1 MAKAGELNAP
11 KSLTALGDDPLRAAL
26 SFLSV
31 AECRRSVGAT
41 SKDFRAMATSTQL
54 ARTRFS
60 DHYVL
65 RGDTHG
71 VVHAL
76 ATAFGTRQWPTR
88 YIQRVGGTGHTAQ
101 PAPPATL
108 RITARRRRVGDLHD
122 PNPLQRT
129 YFAAAV
135 VSPVDPG
142 SGVAGRHFLAARG
155 HECCMQPGCFV
166 EYHLPFELRI
176 SHFRFGYGNCYARNF
191 RYWVFEAFDGQL
203 SDWRVLY
210 NSDGVSPWP
219 QNPIPD
225 LIWGAHTLF
234 RVGPSFPSSRF
245 RIRLTSFDIT
255 QDESCMHIRGF
266 EVFGAILPPWRIDA

>member
-1 MAKAGELNAP
+1 MAETSEVTPAP
-11 KSLTALGDDPLRAAL
+11 LSLTALGDDPLRAAL

-41 SKDFRAMATSTQL
+41 AKQFRALATSTRL
-54 ARTRFS
+54 ARARFS

-71 VVHAL
+71 VVHFL
-76 ATAFGTRQWPTR
+76 ATAGGTRAWPNR
-88 YIQRVGGTGHTAQ
+88 YIQAESVQ

-108 RITARRRRVGDLHD
+108 RITERRRRVGDLQD

-142 SGVAGRHFLAARG
+142 SGLASRHFLGARG

-176 SHFRFGYGNCYARNF
+176 SHFRIGFGNCYARNF
-191 RYWVFEAFDGQL
+191 RYWVFEAFDDQL

-210 NSDGVSPWP
+210 NADGVSPWP
-219 QNPIPD
+219 HNPITD

-234 RVGPSFPSSRF
+234 RVGPPFPSSRF
-245 RIRLTSFDIT
+245 RIRLTSFDMT
-255 QDESCMHIRGF
+255 RDESCMHIRGF
-266 EVFGAILPPWRIDA
+266 ELFGAILPPWRIDE